1 LWRSILNFYGTK
13 KRREIHSDSAALG
26 NVIKDVGAKEKVSS
40 TVAYVYLLSIM
51 DQKA

>member
-1 LWRSILNFYGTK
+1 VENSEFLRDKEK
-13 KRREIHSDSAALG
+13 KEIHSDSAALG
-26 NVIKDVGAKEKVSS
+26 NVIKYVGAKEKVSS